1 MPSENI
7 LNQKKAKV
15 EELSEKFKKA
25 KMIVL
30 TEYRGISVEDDTK
43 LRAQVRADGN
53 EYVVVKNSTIVYALK
68 AAGIEGI
75 DSLEGP
81 TAVVM
86 SKEDYLEPS
95 KVIYKYSKDNEFYQ
109 IKGGVID
116 GKVMTTEEIITLAKL
131 PSRETLLSMLA
142 GALLGNISKVAVA
155 LNEVKKQKEEAGEK
169 VTVAVAAE
177 ETAPAQEE
185 AKTEAEETPAE

>member
-1 MPSENI
+1 MPSEKI

-81 TAVVM
+81 TAVVIGY
-86 SKEDYLEPS
+86 EDYVAPA
-95 KVIYKYSKDNEFYQ
+95 KVVNDFAKDHDFYT
-109 IKGGVID
+109 IKNGRYLIPLW
-116 GKVMTTEEIITLAKL
+116 KVLHIKMTTYCCFLPDLTRFIGLYWILSIQRLNIIPFVLY
-131 PSRETLLSMLA
+131 
-142 GALLGNISKVAVA
+142 NDFDI
-155 LNEVKKQKEEAGEK
+155 
-169 VTVAVAAE
+169 
-177 ETAPAQEE
+177 
-185 AKTEAEETPAE
+185 